1 MELAFLQD
9 GFVCRDVVSAV
20 ISSRS
25 GSPSTSIHEINT
37 RQTLV
42 AFFHA
47 RPHFH
52 SDMLEL
58 LGRTEVASRIVQRFL
73 LGRGDSNDLS
83 AISSAVSTWS
93 DLRAR
98 VAHERHMESEEN
110 GKYNKEEWA
119 SMDALMLRM
128 VDLDDLAKRIN
139 MSIRAADP
147 ETSPEPLGPN
157 VVPEADE
164 TLTINESPTKIDA
177 SVVRKW
183 TINPK

>member
-20 ISSRS
+20 ISSRL

-58 LGRTEVASRIVQRFL
+58 LGRTEDASRIVQRFL

-83 AISSAVSTWS
+83 AISSAISIWS

-98 VAHERHMESEEN
+98 VAHERQMEIEEN
-110 GKYNKEEWA
+110 GKYNKEWA

-128 VDLDDLAKRIN
+128 IDLDDLAKRIN

-147 ETSPEPLGPN
+147 GTGPEPLGLN
-157 VVPEADE
+157 VVPEADG